1 MLQKHKSFVTWA
13 NKKANMKFL
22 PKALLFDLNGTM
34 IDDME
39 YHNKA
44 WFTIL
49 NDDLNANISYGDVK
63 KQMYGKNDELLQ
75 RVFGNG
81 YFSQKQMDEIS
92 IKKEKIYQRDYL
104 PDLRLIQG
112 LDEILTRAKSSGLL
126 MAIGSAA
133 IPFNIDFVLDRLNI
147 RSYFKTI
154 VSANDVETSKPN
166 PETFLKGAKILG
178 IKPEDCLVL
187 EDAPKGVEAALNAGM
202 PCIVLSTAHGAE
214 EFEKY
219 SNVLKV
225 VSDYN
230 DPIFSELIK

>member
-1 MLQKHKSFVTWA
+1 MQFI
-13 NKKANMKFL
+13 

-49 NDDLNANISYGDVK
+49 NDLNANITYSEVK

-75 RVFGNG
+75 RVFGKG
-81 YFSQKQMDEIS
+81 YFSQQQMDDIS

-104 PDLRLIQG
+104 PSLQLIPG
-112 LDEILTRAKSSGLL
+112 LQDVLDKARNLGIL

-133 IPFNIDFVLDRLNI
+133 IPFNIDFVLDGLDI
-147 RSYFKTI
+147 RPYFKAI

-166 PETFLKGAKILG
+166 PETFLKGAEILG
-178 IKPEDCLVL
+178 IKPADCLVL

-202 PCIVLSTAHGAE
+202 PCIVLSTTHAE
-214 EFEKY
+214 EEFKKY
-219 SNVLKV
+219 ANVLKV
-225 VSDYN
+225 VDNYN
-230 DPIFSELIK
+230 DPIFAELIK

>member
-1 MLQKHKSFVTWA
+1 MQ
-13 NKKANMKFL
+13 FL

-49 NDDLNANISYGDVK
+49 NDVLNANITYSDVK

-75 RVFGNG
+75 RIFGNG
-81 YFSQKQMDEIS
+81 YFSQTQMDEIS
-92 IKKEKIYQRDYL
+92 IKKEEIYQKAYL
-104 PDLRLIQG
+104 PDLRLIKG
-112 LDEILTRAKSSGLL
+112 LDEVLKRTESSGIL

-133 IPFNIDFVLDRLNI
+133 IPFNIDFVLDGLDI
-147 RSYFKTI
+147 RSYFKAI

-166 PETFLKGAKILG
+166 PETFLKGAEILG

-202 PCIVLSTAHGAE
+202 PCIVLSTAHTAQ

-225 VSDYN
+225 VSDYT

>member
-1 MLQKHKSFVTWA
+1 MQFI
-13 NKKANMKFL
+13 

-49 NDDLNANISYGDVK
+49 NDDLNANITYSEVK

-75 RVFGNG
+75 RVFGKD
-81 YFSQKQMDEIS
+81 YFSQQQMDDIS

-104 PDLRLIQG
+104 PSLQLIPG
-112 LDEILTRAKSSGLL
+112 LQTVLDRAKNSGIL

-133 IPFNIDFVLDRLNI
+133 IPFNIDFVLDGLDI
-147 RSYFKTI
+147 RSYFKAI

-166 PETFLKGAKILG
+166 PETFLKGAEILG
-178 IKPEDCLVL
+178 IKPTDCLVL

-202 PCIVLSTAHGAE
+202 PCIVLSTAHAE
-214 EFEKY
+214 EEFRKY
-219 SNVLKV
+219 PNVLKV
-225 VSDYN
+225 VDNYD
-230 DPIFSELIK
+230 DPIFTELIK

>member
-1 MLQKHKSFVTWA
+1 MQFI
-13 NKKANMKFL
+13 

-49 NDDLNANISYGDVK
+49 NDDLNANITYSEVK
-63 KQMYGKNDELLQ
+63 EQMYGKNDELLQ
-75 RVFGNG
+75 RVFGKD
-81 YFSQKQMDEIS
+81 YFSQQQMDDIS

-104 PDLRLIQG
+104 PSLQLIPG
-112 LDEILTRAKSSGLL
+112 LQTVLDRARNLGIL

-133 IPFNIDFVLDRLNI
+133 IPFNIDFVLDGLDI
-147 RSYFKTI
+147 RPYFKAI

-166 PETFLKGAKILG
+166 PETFLKGAEILG
-178 IKPEDCLVL
+178 IKPTDCLVL

-202 PCIVLSTAHGAE
+202 PCIVLSTAHAE
-214 EFEKY
+214 EEFRKY
-219 SNVLKV
+219 PNVLKV
-225 VSDYN
+225 VDNYD
-230 DPIFSELIK
+230 DPIFTELIK

>member
-1 MLQKHKSFVTWA
+1 MNFK
-13 NKKANMKFL
+13 

-49 NDDLNANISYGDVK
+49 NDDLNANISYADVK

-75 RVFGNG
+75 RVFGAG
-81 YFSQKQMDEIS
+81 YFTQQQMDEIS
-92 IKKEKIYQRDYL
+92 IKKEKIYQQDYL
-104 PDLRLIQG
+104 PDLRLIAG
-112 LDEILTRAKSSGLL
+112 LPAVLDKAKASGIL

-133 IPFNIDFVLDRLNI
+133 IPFNIDFVLDGLNI
-147 RSYFKTI
+147 RSYFNAI

-166 PETFLKGAKILG
+166 PETFLKGAEILG
-178 IKPEDCLVL
+178 IAPADCLVL

-202 PCIVLSTAHGAE
+202 PCIVLSTAHDAAY
-214 EFEKY
+214 FKDY

-225 VSDYN
+225 VSDFN

>member
-1 MLQKHKSFVTWA
+1 MQ
-13 NKKANMKFL
+13 FL

-49 NDDLNANISYGDVK
+49 NDVLNANITYSDVK

-75 RVFGNG
+75 RIFGNG
-81 YFSQKQMDEIS
+81 YFSQTQMDEIS
-92 IKKEKIYQRDYL
+92 IKKEEIYQKAYL
-104 PDLRLIQG
+104 PDLRLIKG
-112 LDEILTRAKSSGLL
+112 LDEVLKRTESSGIL

-133 IPFNIDFVLDRLNI
+133 IPFNIDFVLDGLDI
-147 RSYFKTI
+147 RSYFKAI

-166 PETFLKGAKILG
+166 PETFLKGAEILG

-202 PCIVLSTAHGAE
+202 PCIVLSTAHTAK

-225 VSDYN
+225 VSDYT